1 MGIRERYTPGTPSW
15 PELSSS
21 DQAGAKAFYAAL
33 FGWEVQDLPM
43 GDAGVYSM
51 LQLDGRSAGAIA
63 PQPPQQRDAGVP
75 SMWNTYITVESAD
88 AALAQAAELGGT
100 VHADAFDVMDAGRM
114 GIVQDPFGAFF
125 EVWEPRARIG
135 AEVVNAPGAFSWC
148 ELVTPAIEAATEFY
162 RGLFGWTV
170 TPFEGMAVPY
180 SVLATADGHTIG
192 GLRPATEAEPPH
204 WLVYFGCGAI
214 EPAMARV
221 EELGGRGLSGPHD
234 IGVGKL
240 ATVADPQGAVF
251 ALYDGRFD
259 D

>member
-15 PELSSS
+15 VDLSTG
-21 DQAGAKAFYAAL
+21 DQDAAKVFYAAL
-33 FGWEVQDLPM
+33 FGWEVEDLPM
-43 GDAGVYSM
+43 GEGAVYSM
-51 LQLDGRSAGAIA
+51 VKLDGRTAGAIA
-63 PQPPQQRDAGVP
+63 PQPAQQREAGVP
-75 SMWNTYITVESAD
+75 PMWNTYISVESAD
-88 AALAQAAELGGT
+88 AALARAAELGGT
-100 VHADAFDVMDAGRM
+100 VHAGPFDVFDAGRM
-114 GIVQDPFGAFF
+114 GIVQDPHGAFF

-135 AEVVNAPGAFSWC
+135 AELVNAPGAFTWS
-148 ELVTPAIEAATEFY
+148 ELVTPGIETATEFY
-162 RGLFGWTV
+162 GELFGWTA
-170 TPFEGMAVPY
+170 TAFEGMSIPY
-180 SVLATADGHTIG
+180 STLATSDGHTIG

-214 EPAMARV
+214 EATAARV
-221 EELGGRGLSGPHD
+221 EELGGRSLSGPHD